1 MTRLIFFKKEEKKR
15 KKRVLVNKMLHFVRI
30 WVVYCLHTETGM
42 PDVAEVKP

>member
-30 WVVYCLHTETGM
+30 
-42 PDVAEVKP
+42 